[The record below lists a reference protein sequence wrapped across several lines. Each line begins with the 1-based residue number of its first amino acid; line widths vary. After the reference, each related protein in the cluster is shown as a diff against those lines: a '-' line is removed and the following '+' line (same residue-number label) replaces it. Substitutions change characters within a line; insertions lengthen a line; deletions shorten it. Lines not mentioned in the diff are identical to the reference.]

1 MSFDEHLHA
10 RWRVWRHAR
19 HADLTH
25 PYGWSAPIAQHW
37 LPDGSTDIAL
47 PDLPGRWSAHHGEVT
62 YTPDPAAITG
72 NTAID
77 AATAPPLTV
86 QGAPITRPTV
96 IENGR
101 YLMSGHP
108 EAQLIL
114 SGEREVETIVRRTPS
129 GGNIY
134 AVRVRDPRS
143 AATAETLPITSYDY
157 DDAWRI
163 PAHFEPHAA
172 TEVVRETL
180 AEGVIDIVRSIG
192 TLSFTLGEG
201 LAPQQLVVF
210 GTPDRAFTHFRDA
223 TSGAETHG
231 NGRMIEL
238 DITDIT
244 EPTEIIVDWNYAY
257 SMPCSLTPYVSCPV
271 PIAENTL
278 DVAVTAGERLR

>member
-1 MSFDEHLHA
+1 M
-10 RWRVWRHAR
+10 
-19 HADLTH
+19 
-25 PYGWSAPIAQHW
+25 
-37 LPDGSTDIAL
+37 
-47 PDLPGRWSAHHGEVT
+47 T
-62 YTPDPAAITG
+62 YTPDPAAIAG

-101 YLMSGHP
+101 YLMGGHP

-157 DDAWRI
+157 DAAWRI

-192 TLSFTLGEG
+192 TLSFTLGDG

-210 GTPDRAFTHFRDA
+210 GTPGRAFTHFRDA

-238 DITDIT
+238 EITDVT
-244 EPTEIIVDWNYAY
+244 EPAEIIVDWNYAY